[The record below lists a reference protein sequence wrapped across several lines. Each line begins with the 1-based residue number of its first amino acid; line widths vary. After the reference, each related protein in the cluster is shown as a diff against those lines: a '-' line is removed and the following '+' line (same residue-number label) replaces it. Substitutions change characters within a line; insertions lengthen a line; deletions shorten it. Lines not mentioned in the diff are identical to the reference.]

1 MLLYLSV
8 KNVEQL
14 EKIQQSEKTR
24 VVLVDPTGVPFSQEL
39 AKEWSKEEQI
49 VFICGHYEGFDQ
61 RVREFVTD
69 EVSVGDYVL
78 TNGEL
83 PAMVMIDATVR
94 LIPEVV
100 GNEESIVQ
108 ESYSESLLE
117 YPQYTRPRDFRGME
131 VPDILLSGDHAKIDE
146 WRRQQSLLNTKKRR
160 PDLIE
165 QANLTVKELEWL
177 NNQEI

>member
-1 MLLYLSV
+1 
-8 KNVEQL
+8 
-14 EKIQQSEKTR
+14 
-24 VVLVDPTGVPFSQEL
+24 
-39 AKEWSKEEQI
+39 
-49 VFICGHYEGFDQ
+49 
-61 RVREFVTD
+61 
-69 EVSVGDYVL
+69 
-78 TNGEL
+78 
-83 PAMVMIDATVR
+83 MVMIDATVR